1 MIAPD
6 RGWVFQGCPV
16 VVRQKFALSPRAGF
30 RSALRSLAV
39 LLCVAVSIRMA
50 HADDDAVQFSFHVLN
65 FYQWNQDDSELNKLD
80 LRVYQDFELGGGWHL
95 RMREDLPIVTTD
107 KIGHDNRDGDWSSH
121 IGDAFLQAVVTT
133 PEIVENITLELGL
146 RTVFP
151 TGGLSPFG
159 DGSWQLGPQAGIS
172 FHFPTIADG
181 LVIAPT
187 ARYLF
192 SVHKAYDDADPYKQ
206 WQLYPRAELTL
217 AERWVIGLWLENPIV
232 YDNVTNRWFVPLD
245 VMVTHRFE
253 GPISLAAG
261 FATALVDRQPE
272 YKHMVYGRFTIR
284 F

>member
-1 MIAPD
+1 MFNLF
-6 RGWVFQGCPV
+6 R
-16 VVRQKFALSPRAGF
+16 RAG
-30 RSALRSLAV
+30 RSGSTGIKRWRIGVCGV
-39 LLCVAVSIRMA
+39 LLAAAIGSA
-50 HADDDAVQFSFHVLN
+50 EADEPTPVVQFSAHVLN

-80 LRVYQDFELGGGWHL
+80 VRLYQDFALGDGWHL
-95 RMREDLPIVTTD
+95 RLREDVPIVTTD
-107 KIGHDNRDGDWSSH
+107 KIGHDNEDGNWSTN

-133 PEIVENITLELGL
+133 PEIAENTTLEFGL

-172 FHFPTIADG
+172 HRFPNVADG

-192 SVHKAYDDADPYKQ
+192 SVHKAYDDADSYKQ
-206 WQLYPRAELTL
+206 WQLYPRAELSFGDKW
-217 AERWVIGLWLENPIV
+217 EIGLWLENPII

-261 FATALVDRQPE
+261 YATAIIDRQPE

>member
-1 MIAPD
+1 MVASGFVLSA
-6 RGWVFQGCPV
+6 RNGFQ
-16 VVRQKFALSPRAGF
+16 FF
-30 RSALRSLAV
+30 LRSLV
-39 LLCVAVSIRMA
+39 LAGCVAIGAATA
-50 HADDDAVQFSFHVLN
+50 HADDGIVQFSAHVLN

-80 LRVYQDFELGGGWHL
+80 VRLYQDIGLGDGWHL
-95 RMREDLPIVTTD
+95 RLREDLPIVTTD
-107 KIGHDNRDGDWSSH
+107 KIGHDNSDGNWSTN

-133 PEIVENITLELGL
+133 PEIVENTTLEFGL

-172 FHFPTIADG
+172 HRFPNVADG

-192 SVHKAYDDADPYKQ
+192 SVHKAYDDADPFRQ
-206 WQLYPRAELTL
+206 WQLYPRVELTF
-217 AERWVIGLWLENPIV
+217 AETWEIGFWIENPII

-245 VMVTHRFE
+245 VMLTHRFE
-253 GPISLAAG
+253 GPISLGAG

-272 YKHMVYGRFTIR
+272 YKHMVYGRFAIR

>member
-1 MIAPD
+1 VLNEYRRNRTSATVWCG
-6 RGWVFQGCPV
+6 RARSGLCG
-16 VVRQKFALSPRAGF
+16 ALF
-30 RSALRSLAV
+30 SLALILATGSARADEPAPV
-39 LLCVAVSIRMA
+39 IRFSA
-50 HADDDAVQFSFHVLN
+50 HILN
-65 FYQWNQDDSELNKLD
+65 FYQWNQDDSELNKFD
-80 LRVYQDFELGGGWHL
+80 LRLYQDIMLGDGWHL
-95 RMREDLPIVTTD
+95 RLREDLPIVTTD
-107 KIGHDNRDGDWSSH
+107 KIGHDNEDGNWSTH

-133 PEIVENITLELGL
+133 PEIAENTTLEFGL

-172 FHFPTIADG
+172 HRFENVADG

-192 SVHKAYDDADPYKQ
+192 RVHKAYDDADPYKQ
-206 WQLYPRAELTL
+206 WQLYPRAELTF
-217 AERWVIGLWLENPIV
+217 AEKWELGFWVENPIV
-232 YDNVTNRWFVPLD
+232 YDNVTDRWFVPLD

-272 YKHMVYGRFTIR
+272 YKHMVYGRFAIR